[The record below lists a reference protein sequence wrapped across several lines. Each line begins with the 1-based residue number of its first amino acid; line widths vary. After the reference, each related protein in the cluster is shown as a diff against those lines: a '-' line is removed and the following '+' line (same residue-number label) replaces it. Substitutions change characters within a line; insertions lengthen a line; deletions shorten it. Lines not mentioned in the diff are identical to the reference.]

1 MNPKTKKLKQV
12 ESELK
17 KILES
22 KKDRI
27 KIIGLGGAGN
37 NTISRL
43 MEVGVEGAET
53 IAVNTDAQQLLY
65 TNANRKLLIGKEIT
79 GGLGAGGDPEI
90 GLEAAKE
97 SRDIIKKYLQDSDLV
112 FITCGLG
119 GGTGTGSAPV
129 VAEVSKSLGALT
141 VGVVTLP
148 FDVEGENRIENAKR
162 GLDRLR
168 EKVDTIIVIP
178 NSKILEVMP
187 SAPMSV
193 AFKSVDNILV
203 DAVKGITE
211 LITKPGLVNLDF
223 ADVRA
228 VMRNG
233 GIAMIGLGQSNSGD
247 RARECVIRALNNPFL
262 PLNIENATGALIN
275 VIGGPDVTIKE
286 AQEIVETVSETM
298 DENARIIWG
307 ARIIPTLKTTIRT
320 MLIVTGIKHSDIFEA
335 KELRDWEKEE
345 LEKILGI
352 DIVSD

>member
-1 MNPKTKKLKQV
+1 
-12 ESELK
+12 
-17 KILES
+17 
-22 KKDRI
+22 
-27 KIIGLGGAGN
+27 
-37 NTISRL
+37 
-43 MEVGVEGAET
+43 AET

-65 TNANRKLLIGKEIT
+65 TDADRKLLIGKEIT

-97 SRDIIKKYLQDSDLV
+97 SRDIIKKHLQDSDMV

-119 GGTGTGSAPV
+119 GGTGTGAAPI
-129 VAEVSKSLGALT
+129 VAEISKSLGALT
-141 VGVVTLP
+141 VCVVTLP
-148 FDVEGENRIENAKR
+148 FDVEGENRKENANI
-162 GLDRLR
+162 GLDKLR

-203 DAVKGITE
+203 DAVKGLTE

-247 RARECVIRALNNPFL
+247 RATECVVRALNNPFL
-262 PLNIENATGALIN
+262 PLDIKNATGALVN

-286 AQEIVETVSETM
+286 AQEIVETVTETM
-298 DENARIIWG
+298 DDEARIIWG
-307 ARIIPTLKTTIRT
+307 ARIIPSLKTTIRT
-320 MLIVTGIKHSDIFEA
+320 MLIITGIKQSDLFEA

-345 LEKILGI
+345 LEQILGI